1 MLSIRS
7 FARSAPRAVSR
18 LASSTVLRQA
28 RSVSLRQASWRP
40 VTSQFASAT
49 SAFSTSRPV
58 RETAGEV
65 DAELIAKFESELS
78 MEKEMRDEEEVPTSV
93 KDYLENGPFEI
104 EDIPGKEEVAM
115 TRTFGDEK
123 IRITFSI
130 ADLNSMDPE
139 SDYQDRAI
147 SDEEDMETDNI
158 NQGSRKDFKVAP
170 EDSLSAADGEGAEAE
185 ELDESSFPARV
196 NVIIEKAG
204 KGALAVETVAQDG
217 MIVIDNVYYYKDA
230 AYAHAKTAEKA
241 HERQELYVGPPFGNL
256 DEDLQVLLE
265 RYLDERGINT
275 ALALFVPDYIDMKEQ
290 REYLRW
296 LSNVKGFIEA

>member
-7 FARSAPRAVSR
+7 LARSAPRAVSR
-18 LASSTVLRQA
+18 LTSSAVRKPTTSAAL
-28 RSVSLRQASWRP
+28 LQASWR
-40 VTSQFASAT
+40 FATPRFAA
-49 SAFSTSRPV
+49 AFSTSRV
-58 RETAGEV
+58 CKETAGEV
-65 DAELIAKFESELS
+65 DAELIAKFDSELS
-78 MEKEMRDEEEVPTSV
+78 MEKEMRDEDEIPTSV

-104 EDIPGKEEVAM
+104 QDTPGKEEVVL
-115 TRTFGDEK
+115 TRQFGDET

-130 ADLNSMDPE
+130 ADLNSIDPE

-147 SDEEDMETDNI
+147 GDEEDVESDNI

-170 EDSLSAADGEGAEAE
+170 EDSIAAADGEGAEAE
-185 ELDESSFPARV
+185 EAEESSFPARV
-196 NVIIEKAG
+196 NVVIEKAG

-217 MIVIDNVYYYKDA
+217 MIVIDNVYYYADA
-230 AYAHAKTAEKA
+230 EYAHAKTAEKA
-241 HERQELYVGPPFGNL
+241 HERQEMYVGPPFGNL

-290 REYLRW
+290 REYLSW
-296 LSNVKGFIEA
+296 LSNVKGFVEA